1 MQTFKSKKY
10 INCKGKLVNLEN
22 PKVMGILNITNDSF
36 FDGGKYSS
44 IDNALFQAEKMLT
57 EGATFIDIGA
67 QSTRPGADMIGQ
79 EAELKAAIPVIEK
92 LVEKFPEIIIST
104 DTFRAEVAKQAIAAG
119 AAIINDVS
127 GGEDDP
133 KMFETVVNLKVP
145 YILMHKQGDYKTMH
159 HNPTY
164 QNVVTDVMN
173 YFIPKVEYLK
183 HNGVADVILDL
194 GFGFG
199 KNLEHNYELLSK
211 MDRFKIFE
219 LPILVGVSRKKMI
232 QNVIEADALNALN
245 ALNGTTVVNTIALM
259 KGANILR
266 VHDVKEAVEAVKIFE
281 MLNDAL
287 RPIAIEQTQGDME
300 Y

>member
-245 ALNGTTVVNTIALM
+245 GTTVVNTIALM

-281 MLNDAL
+281 LLNDAL

>member
-57 EGATFIDIGA
+57 EGASFIDIGA

-92 LVEKFPEIIIST
+92 LVEKFPEIIISI

-245 ALNGTTVVNTIALM
+245 GTTVVNTIALM

-281 MLNDAL
+281 LLNDAL

>member
-10 INCKGKLVNLEN
+10 INCKGKLVNLEK
-22 PKVMGILNITNDSF
+22 PTVMGILNITNDSF
-36 FDGGKYSS
+36 FDGGKHNS
-44 IDNALFQAEKMLT
+44 IDNALFQTEKMLT
-57 EGATFIDIGA
+57 EGATFIDVGA

-92 LVEKFPEIIIST
+92 LAEKFPEIIISI
-104 DTFRAEVAKQAIAAG
+104 DTFRAKVAKHATAAG
-119 AAIINDVS
+119 AAMINDVS
-127 GGEDDP
+127 GGQDDP
-133 KMFETVVNLKVP
+133 QMFETVINLKVP
-145 YILMHKQGDYKTMH
+145 YILMHKQGDFKTMH

-164 QNVVTDVMN
+164 QNVVTDIMN

-183 HNGVADVILDL
+183 QNGVADLILDL

-232 QNVIEADALNALN
+232 QNVIKADAQH
-245 ALNGTTVVNTIALM
+245 ALNGTTVANTIALM
-259 KGANILR
+259 KGAKILR
-266 VHDVKEAVEAVKIFE
+266 VHDVKEAVEAVTIFE
-281 MLNDAL
+281 MLNY
-287 RPIAIEQTQGDME
+287 EC
-300 Y
+300 

>member
-1 MQTFKSKKY
+1 LQTFKSKKY
-10 INCKGKLVNLEN
+10 INCKGKLVNLEK
-22 PKVMGILNITNDSF
+22 PAVMGILNITNDSF
-36 FDGGKYSS
+36 FDGGKHNSV
-44 IDNALFQAEKMLT
+44 DNALFQTEKMLN

-92 LVEKFPEIIIST
+92 LAEKFPKIIISI
-104 DTFRAEVAKQAIAAG
+104 DTFRAEVAQQAIAAG

-133 KMFETVVNLKVP
+133 KMFETVINLKVP

-164 QNVVTDVMN
+164 QNVVTDIMN

-183 HNGVADVILDL
+183 QNGVADLILDL

-199 KNLEHNYELLSK
+199 KNLEHNYELLNK

-232 QNVIEADALNALN
+232 QNIIEADAQQ

-259 KGANILR
+259 KGAKILR

-281 MLNDAL
+281 MLNY
-287 RPIAIEQTQGDME
+287 EC
-300 Y
+300 